1 MFAFRDGIID
11 AASINGGITYDAHG
25 AYAIV
30 LRSDEE
36 INAPTPHSFT
46 YRCKQNDP
54 GIWRLTM
61 PQPREKTRVRVLRSH
76 ALSSLWAPVAG
87 IRYDG
92 VYVCLLHPTRPF
104 TSLLTASERQIQSH
118 WPHLAPHHP
127 QRPLHQPAN
136 LQVPRPPRA
145 HRQNSHW
152 RHPLPPARRRAR
164 RLSRL

>member
-36 INAPTPHSFT
+36 INAPTPNSFT
-46 YRCKQNDP
+46 YRCKENDP
-54 GIWRLTM
+54 GIWRLAM
-61 PQPREKTRVRVLRSH
+61 PKTVVRVLRSH

-92 VYVCLLHPTRPF
+92 QYVVLVHPTCPS
-104 TSLLTASERQIQSH
+104 TTTIDS
-118 WPHLAPHHP
+118 
-127 QRPLHQPAN
+127 
-136 LQVPRPPRA
+136 PPRA
-145 HRQNSHW
+145 
-152 RHPLPPARRRAR
+152 RR
-164 RLSRL
+164 